1 MTVSLPSGISHF
13 SAFTPSRADKKQVKG
28 RLRELLR
35 AMQISEPFSVAE
47 LVEQYANYRGIS
59 IVLRPRVLPVD
70 SFSAMTLNSND
81 GKTFHIVYQQETSPP
96 HQDHIIAHELGH
108 IVCGHY
114 QQMAGNAGHETMTPR
129 MEWEAEASA
138 RLLMR
143 WSALLQRVI
152 DRSSSVRP
160 GIDIE
165 DYASPLRDRIGW
177 L

>member
-1 MTVSLPSGISHF
+1 MRIC
-13 SAFTPSRADKKQVKG
+13 
-28 RLRELLR
+28 
-35 AMQISEPFSVAE
+35 EPFSVTE
-47 LVEQYANYRGIS
+47 LVEHYANYQS
-59 IVLRPRVLPVD
+59 IAVVLRARVLPVD
-70 SFSAMTLNSND
+70 SFSAVTLNSED
-81 GKTFHIVYQQETSPP
+81 GKTFYIVYQKETSPS

-114 QQMAGNAGHETMTPR
+114 QQMAGTVGHEAMTPK

-143 WSALLQRVI
+143 WSALLQKVI